1 MIEAWVTIKIH
12 ANKNT
17 EGLEPHRYTWCDI
30 FRFKGLG
37 EAKDVFDKLLKFMDL
52 AKNEKV

>member
-30 FRFKGLG
+30 FRFKELD